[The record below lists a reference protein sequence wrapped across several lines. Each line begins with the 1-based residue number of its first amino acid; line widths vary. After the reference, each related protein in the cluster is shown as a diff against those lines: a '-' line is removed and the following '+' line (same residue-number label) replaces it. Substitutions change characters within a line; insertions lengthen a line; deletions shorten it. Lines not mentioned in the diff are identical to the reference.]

1 MVITSIDLKNYR
13 NYRDLHLDLHPE
25 INVFYGDN
33 AQGKTNILESAY
45 VCATAKSHRGSR
57 DKEII
62 EFGENE
68 SHIKLMAEKDRV
80 PVRIDMHLRKNGS
93 KGIAVNG
100 IPLRKTSELFGV
112 IHVVFFSPEDLSL
125 VKNGPAERR
134 RFINM
139 ELCQLSSLY
148 VHNLIQYSRSVLQ
161 RNQLLKDSGYFPET
175 EALLDTWDEQLIRY
189 GTEIIRERGEFIRDL
204 SGIVGAIHSRLSGGK
219 EEMEIRYEPDCRAEA
234 FAMDLANSRSR
245 DIRMK
250 TTCTGPHRDDI
261 SFYVNGVDIRKYGS
275 QGQQRTAALS
285 LKLAEIELVKRL
297 SKDEPILLL
306 DDVLSE
312 LDSGRQDQ
320 LLSAIQNTQTLITC
334 TGLEDFISRNFRINR
349 VFEVREGTVRL
360 AKSPDSRGEEPP
372 ESLQENPRENPDDGR
387 NKEEE

>member
-13 NYRDLHLDLHPE
+13 NYRELHLELHPE

-80 PVRIDMHLRKNGS
+80 PVRIDMHLRKNSS

-161 RNQLLKDSGYFPET
+161 RNQLLRDGGHFPDT

-189 GTEIIRERGEFIRDL
+189 GTEIIRKREEFIRDL
-204 SGIVGAIHSRLSGGK
+204 SGIVSSIHGRLSGGK
-219 EEMEIRYEPDCRAEA
+219 EQMEIRYEPDSGEKT
-234 FAMDLANSRSR
+234 FARDLAEGRSR

-250 TTCTGPHRDDI
+250 TSCTGPHRDDI
-261 SFYVNGVDIRKYGS
+261 SFYVNGIDIRKYGS

-285 LKLAEIELVKRL
+285 LKLAEIELVTRL

-349 VFEVREGTVRL
+349 IFEVREGSV
-360 AKSPDSRGEEPP
+360 
-372 ESLQENPRENPDDGR
+372 SLIPAGQDPRENPDNGR